1 MPPNCRQIPF
11 PRSRSRQNLFSTISL
26 NVDLSTVLLVALLV
40 VITINLSIPLLLA
53 ILEEHLNQ
61 ARLHDLPALIT
72 RLLELEPM
80 IDDDDELV
88 VLQAGVK
95 ETKTA
100 KLSVGLDANA
110 NEEGL
115 LFGGGPLLGGI
126 IAQVGRCSCCATA
139 TNGCHVVATNGY
151 FVVRHNM
158 PSSGM
163 LDRACGARSGE
174 VMISGF
180 GMLLPRRREMI
191 EGLWM

>member
-1 MPPNCRQIPF
+1 
-11 PRSRSRQNLFSTISL
+11 
-26 NVDLSTVLLVALLV
+26 VALLV

-80 IDDDDELV
+80 IDDGLVGLDDELV
-88 VLQAGVK
+88 VLQAGLK

-115 LFGGGPLLGGI
+115 LFGGGHDLGVRNVVAAAAGNDRGSLDVELLEAAFERVGDVGKGHSGGHDACLWWLLGTGWL
-126 IAQVGRCSCCATA
+126 
-139 TNGCHVVATNGY
+139 VVV
-151 FVVRHNM
+151 FVYV
-158 PSSGM
+158 
-163 LDRACGARSGE
+163 
-174 VMISGF
+174 
-180 GMLLPRRREMI
+180 
-191 EGLWM
+191 